1 MRTDVEADEVVVAED
16 IIVAVDYG
24 FDVME
29 SRDGISFDDT
39 KVDVSYY
46 ADKGSFD
53 GNVVG
58 EYDTYYKV
66 TPVSGKEAYLV
77 RRVISVREPETV
89 SSNSAS
95 GDATER
101 EETEPEEAEPDEGEL
116 AKGEIVEP
124 EEPLHIMMAS
134 ALVLKASATAEDS
147 MKVSY
152 RRDTFFREIC
162 TGAKK
167 ALLVRQE
174 QKVFDIVPTVRRLCF
189 KLSVQL

>member
-1 MRTDVEADEVVVAED
+1 MNKKKKRITAMLMAVILSLCAVMPPNGSMVFASDVNEADTEELKVYDATVRTDLEADEVVVAED

-77 RRVISVREPETV
+77 HRVISVREPETV

-124 EEPLHIMMAS
+124 EEPYDGVCS
-134 ALVLKASATAEDS
+134 GFKG
-147 MKVSY
+147 
-152 RRDTFFREIC
+152 FRNS
-162 TGAKK
+162 
-167 ALLVRQE
+167 R
-174 QKVFDIVPTVRRLCF
+174 
-189 KLSVQL
+189 